1 MKGGGASKRKG
12 SAFEREVCAKLSLWL
27 TNGKRTDCLWRSAM
41 SGGRSTVARAG
52 GKSVRQCGD
61 ITAVSEEGNSFS
73 NNFYI
78 ECKHLKN
85 IGFDGLIKGGGA
97 LLHIWKDTV
106 EQAKHYRR
114 IPLLIVKQN
123 RWPII
128 ACTDSEGVFAL
139 QMVKPQNAAFERATR
154 AGTPTCPIC
163 APTPSGNI
171 YISIL
176 EKVLEN
182 CKPNAWVK
190 GWERDFHRA
199 RVRKDRS

>member
-12 SAFEREVCAKLSLWL
+12 SAFEREICAKLSLWL
-27 TNGKRTDCLWRSAM
+27 TKGERTDCLWRSAM

-52 GKSVRQCGD
+52 GKNVRQCGD

-85 IGFDGLIKGGGA
+85 IGFDGLIKGGGP

-123 RWPII
+123 RWPVI
-128 ACTDSEGVFAL
+128 ACTDSEGAFAL
-139 QMVKPQNAAFERATR
+139 QLVVQRPWPFSVPLIASTN
-154 AGTPTCPIC
+154 
-163 APTPSGNI
+163 SGPM
-171 YISIL
+171 YISTL
-176 EKVLEN
+176 KKVLEN
-182 CKPNAWVK
+182 CKPNAWARK
-190 GWERDFHRA
+190 WGREPRL

>member
-1 MKGGGASKRKG
+1 MSGGKHSKQKG
-12 SAFEREVCAKLSLWL
+12 SGFERQICTQLSLWI
-27 TNGKRTDCLWRSAM
+27 THGERADCFWRSAM

-52 GKSVRQCGD
+52 GRDVRQCGD

-85 IGFDGLIKGGGA
+85 IGFDGLIKGGGP

-106 EQAKHYRR
+106 ERAKHYRR

-123 RWPII
+123 RWPVI
-128 ACTDSEGVFAL
+128 ACTDSEGASNL
-139 QMVKPQNAAFERATR
+139 MAFSV
-154 AGTPTCPIC
+154 PLI
-163 APTPSGNI
+163 APTNSGSMH
-171 YISIL
+171 ISTL

-182 CKPNAWVK
+182 CTPNAWAK